1 MSLRGCG
8 AAIRSDNL
16 CYGFLQVS
24 AVYGWFGNTFL
35 GGILVPTSL
44 VKAVFSSSRSA
55 KRAIQAV
62 FDLVAI
68 ALCFW
73 VAMVLRLDGVGA
85 SMHADSWIV
94 LVPVA
99 PITIL
104 AFVKLGLYRAVVR
117 FMADRALKAVALGV
131 AISAVTMFVVS
142 QMFGLFVP
150 RSVPGIYFALL
161 LIVVGG
167 TRMLMRAV
175 YLSLRDQERAP
186 VLIYGA
192 GEEGRQI
199 LQALEHSRN
208 YRPALF
214 VEEDAKL
221 RGSEIGGLRIV
232 GLDQVESVAARL
244 GVKTALL
251 SISGRHKEKQRHV
264 AKLLA
269 DYGLEVRVIPSV
281 SDLVSG
287 RVRVSQL
294 QRINVVELLGREPV
308 PPIPELLGKTVAGK
322 SVLVTGAGGSIGS
335 EICRQILDQAPR
347 RIVLFDV
354 SEFALYRI
362 LEELTERLTA
372 RGGLTELVAVLG
384 SVARDDLIDRTIRAN
399 GIETL
404 FHAAAYKHVPLV
416 EVNAVEGFLNNVIG
430 THVVAEAA
438 GRLGVSYFTL
448 ISTDKAVRPTNIMG
462 ATKRLAELV
471 MQASSEAYPNTKYCA
486 VRFGNVLA
494 SSGSVIP
501 KFEKQI
507 AAGGPITLTHPE
519 ITRYFMTIPEAAQL
533 VVQASSMAKSGEIYL
548 LDMGEPIKILDLA
561 RAMARLQGHETFL
574 QGVEPS
580 RDGAIEIQ
588 VTGLRPGEKLYEELL
603 VTGEEARTRHP
614 RIMCEP
620 SRGVDRSDVLEWLG
634 MLQSQDDN
642 VQVAT
647 TLKQLPLGYSGNPSG
662 G

>member
-1 MSLRGCG
+1 MIPGVGQFSGGVTVLRSLAKG
-8 AAIRSDNL
+8 
-16 CYGFLQVS
+16 
-24 AVYGWFGNTFL
+24 
-35 GGILVPTSL
+35 
-44 VKAVFSSSRSA
+44 VFSSGRGT
-55 KRAIQAV
+55 KRAIQVAFDMMAV
-62 FDLVAI
+62 

-85 SMHADSWIV
+85 SMQPDSWIV

-142 QMFGLFVP
+142 QVFGLFVP

-199 LQALEHSRN
+199 LQALEQSRN

-214 VEEDAKL
+214 VDEDAKL

-232 GLDQVESVAARL
+232 GLDQVEAVAARL

-251 SISGRHKEKQRHV
+251 SISGEHRERQRRA

-269 DYGLEVRVIPSV
+269 DLGLEVRVIPSV

-308 PPIPELLGKTVAGK
+308 PPIPELMSKTVAGR

-362 LEELTERLTA
+362 HEDLTERLA
-372 RGGLTELVAVLG
+372 ALGGTTDLVAVLG
-384 SVARDDLIDRTIRAN
+384 SVARDDLIERTIRTH

-416 EVNAVEGFLNNVIG
+416 EANAVEGVLNNVIG

-438 GRLGVSYFTL
+438 GRLGVRYFTL

-471 MQASSEAYPNTKYCA
+471 MQASSEAYPETRYCA

-533 VVQASSMAKSGEIYL
+533 VVQASSMAAAGEIYL
-548 LDMGEPIKILDLA
+548 LDMGDPIKILDLA
-561 RAMARLQGHETFL
+561 RAMARLQGRETFL
-574 QGVEPS
+574 RGVEPS

-603 VTGEEARTRHP
+603 VTGEEAQTRHP

-620 SRGVDRSDVLEWLG
+620 SRGVDRSDVLNWLG
-634 MLQSQDDN
+634 QLRLHNDN
-642 VQVAT
+642 VQVSAI
-647 TLKQLPLGYSGNPSG
+647 LQKLPLEYARKPTGD
-662 G
+662 

>member
-1 MSLRGCG
+1 MVLRQ
-8 AAIRSDNL
+8 SMK
-16 CYGFLQVS
+16 S
-24 AVYGWFGNTFL
+24 
-35 GGILVPTSL
+35 
-44 VKAVFSSSRSA
+44 VFASSRGI
-55 KRAIQAV
+55 KRSIQVV
-62 FDLVAI
+62 FDLFAMLI
-68 ALCFW
+68 CFW
-73 VAMVLRLDGVGA
+73 AAMVLRLDGITATFGA
-85 SMHADSWIV
+85 NSWFVMIF
-94 LVPVA
+94 VA
-99 PITIL
+99 PVTIFTF
-104 AFVKLGLYRAVVR
+104 ARLGLYRAVVR

-131 AISAVTMFVVS
+131 AISAVTMFAIS

-150 RSVPGIYFALL
+150 RSVPAIYFALL
-161 LIVVGG
+161 LIAVGG
-167 TRMLMRAV
+167 TRMLMRSV

-199 LQALEHSRN
+199 LQALEQSRN

-214 VEEDAKL
+214 VDEDAKL

-232 GLDQVESVAARL
+232 GLDQVESVAGRL

-251 SISGRHKEKQRHV
+251 SISGGHRERQRHA

-269 DYGLEVRVIPSV
+269 DFGLEVRVIPSV

-308 PPIPELLGKTVAGK
+308 PPIPELMGKTVTGK

-347 RIVLFDV
+347 RIVLFEV

-362 LEELTERLTA
+362 LEELTERLA
-372 RGGLTELVAVLG
+372 SLGRRTELVAVLG
-384 SVARDDLIDRTIRAN
+384 SVARNDLIDRTIRVHE
-399 GIETL
+399 IETL

-416 EVNAVEGFLNNVIG
+416 EANAVEGLLNNVIG

-438 GRLGVSYFTL
+438 GRLGVSHFTL

-462 ATKRLAELV
+462 ATKRLAEFA
-471 MQASSEAYPNTKYCA
+471 MQAASEAYRDTRYCA

-561 RAMARLQGHETFL
+561 RAMARLQGRETFL
-574 QGVEPS
+574 RGVETS
-580 RDGAIEIQ
+580 RDGAIEIE

-603 VTGEEARTRHP
+603 VTGEEMQTRHP

-620 SRGVDRSDVLEWLG
+620 SRDVNRSDVLKWLG
-634 MLQSQDDN
+634 MLQAFDDN
-642 VQVAT
+642 LELAAA
-647 TLKQLPLGYSGNPSG
+647 LKQLPLGYSSNSSG
-662 G
+662 C